1 MGFGISRN
9 IQDGENLHPFHQ
21 RWDDKIS
28 PYIVELFVK
37 NAHLF
42 DDDYDPDRVERKILR
57 YIQMYREDIDLYDFN
72 VWYDDL
78 EQLAKEDLSA
88 SQMTIVHNIAKEVDK
103 YLTGG
108 KVEEKQIRKAEEAER
123 RRVEAER
130 KAKEEANRKA
140 KEAEKTKLRAESKRQ
155 DSTIWPKVQSN
166 ESIDLP
172 IYKLAFSW
180 GLPIAVVL
188 GGWIWSLFDD
198 DSHGLGFYLSM
209 FLLTAIITNFVVA
222 IDKDLD
228 KGQKKYFVIPLIIL
242 ILISGIWIWLAIR
255 SSMNQ
260 PATKETYTYINDRFL
275 VKNVFIVEINDGD
288 TLLNLKNQGLCEFVD
303 DHLYE
308 RIKPKYDSIGYFAQT
323 TNDVEMFIIK
333 QDGKYGLVDK
343 EDEELVKPKYT
354 RIEMS
359 DEDLKTQDGIK
370 LFKAYTDNTV
380 DVYSYEPRY
389 YGQLQD
395 K

>member
-1 MGFGISRN
+1 MESGISRN

-78 EQLAKEDLSA
+78 EQLAKDDLSA

-288 TLLNLKNQGLCEFVD
+288 TLLNLK
-303 DHLYE
+303 
-308 RIKPKYDSIGYFAQT
+308 T
-323 TNDVEMFIIK
+323 
-333 QDGKYGLVDK
+333 
-343 EDEELVKPKYT
+343 
-354 RIEMS
+354 
-359 DEDLKTQDGIK
+359 
-370 LFKAYTDNTV
+370 KAYVSLLMTTCMKESSPSTIQSDI
-380 DVYSYEPRY
+380 SPRPLTMWKCLSSNKMVNM
-389 YGQLQD
+389 GS
-395 K
+395 

>member
-1 MGFGISRN
+1 
-9 IQDGENLHPFHQ
+9 
-21 RWDDKIS
+21 
-28 PYIVELFVK
+28 
-37 NAHLF
+37 
-42 DDDYDPDRVERKILR
+42 
-57 YIQMYREDIDLYDFN
+57 
-72 VWYDDL
+72 
-78 EQLAKEDLSA
+78 
-88 SQMTIVHNIAKEVDK
+88 
-103 YLTGG
+103 
-108 KVEEKQIRKAEEAER
+108 
-123 RRVEAER
+123 
-130 KAKEEANRKA
+130 
-140 KEAEKTKLRAESKRQ
+140 
-155 DSTIWPKVQSN
+155 
-166 ESIDLP
+166 
-172 IYKLAFSW
+172 
-180 GLPIAVVL
+180 
-188 GGWIWSLFDD
+188 
-198 DSHGLGFYLSM
+198 
-209 FLLTAIITNFVVA
+209 
-222 IDKDLD
+222 
-228 KGQKKYFVIPLIIL
+228 
-242 ILISGIWIWLAIR
+242 
-255 SSMNQ
+255 MNQ

>member
-1 MGFGISRN
+1 MDKKKNDNEPMLEESSDEILLEETTSEETLLEESFDSEALLEEDPSESVPLEEESEVLLEEATGQAAAIS
-9 IQDGENLHPFHQ
+9 GVVG
-21 RWDDKIS
+21 S
-28 PYIVELFVK
+28 VK
-37 NAHLF
+37 
-42 DDDYDPDRVERKILR
+42 K
-57 YIQMYREDIDLYDFN
+57 
-72 VWYDDL
+72 
-78 EQLAKEDLSA
+78 
-88 SQMTIVHNIAKEVDK
+88 
-103 YLTGG
+103 
-108 KVEEKQIRKAEEAER
+108 KAEEKAADEKRYKAAREHSKEEAEADR
-123 RRVEAER
+123 RRMAE
-130 KAKEEANRKA
+130 KGVTEQNAEEANRKA

-172 IYKLAFSW
+172 IFGLVFSW

-209 FLLTAIITNFVVA
+209 FLLPAIITNFVVA
-222 IDKDLD
+222 IDKDLA

-288 TLLNLKNQGLCEFVD
+288 TLLNLKNQGLCELVD

-308 RIKPKYDSIGYFAQT
+308 RIKPKYDSIGYFAQS

-343 EDEELVKPKYT
+343 EDEELVEPKYM
-354 RIEMS
+354 RIEVP
-359 DEDLKTQDGIK
+359 DEEVKTQDGDK
-370 LFKAYTDNTV
+370 LFKAYTNNTIEL
-380 DVYSYEPRY
+380 YSYAPKY

>member
-1 MGFGISRN
+1 MDKKKNDNEPMLEESSDEILLEETTSEETLLEESFDSEALLEEDPSESVPLEEESEVLLEEATGQAAAIS
-9 IQDGENLHPFHQ
+9 GVVG
-21 RWDDKIS
+21 S
-28 PYIVELFVK
+28 VK
-37 NAHLF
+37 
-42 DDDYDPDRVERKILR
+42 K
-57 YIQMYREDIDLYDFN
+57 
-72 VWYDDL
+72 
-78 EQLAKEDLSA
+78 
-88 SQMTIVHNIAKEVDK
+88 
-103 YLTGG
+103 
-108 KVEEKQIRKAEEAER
+108 KAEEKAADEKRYKAAREHSIEEAEADR
-123 RRVEAER
+123 RRMAE
-130 KAKEEANRKA
+130 KGVTEQNAEEANRKA

-172 IYKLAFSW
+172 IFGLVFSW

-209 FLLTAIITNFVVA
+209 FLLPAIITNFVVA
-222 IDKDLD
+222 IDKDLA

-275 VKNVFIVEINDGD
+275 VKNLFIVEINDGD
-288 TLLNLKNQGLCEFVD
+288 TLLNLKNQGLCELVD

-308 RIKPKYDSIGYFAQT
+308 RIKPKYDSIGYFAQS

-343 EDEELVKPKYT
+343 EDEELVEPKYM
-354 RIEMS
+354 RIEVP
-359 DEDLKTQDGIK
+359 DEEVKTQDGDK
-370 LFKAYTDNTV
+370 LFKAYTNNTIEL
-380 DVYSYEPRY
+380 YSYAPKY

>member
-1 MGFGISRN
+1 MDKKKNDNEPMLEESSEEILLAETTSEETLLEESFDSEALLEEDPSESVPLEEESEVLLEEATGQAAAIS
-9 IQDGENLHPFHQ
+9 GV
-21 RWDDKIS
+21 
-28 PYIVELFVK
+28 VESVK
-37 NAHLF
+37 
-42 DDDYDPDRVERKILR
+42 
-57 YIQMYREDIDLYDFN
+57 Q
-72 VWYDDL
+72 
-78 EQLAKEDLSA
+78 
-88 SQMTIVHNIAKEVDK
+88 
-103 YLTGG
+103 
-108 KVEEKQIRKAEEAER
+108 KAEEKAADEKRYKAAREHSKEEAEADR
-123 RRVEAER
+123 RRMAE
-130 KAKEEANRKA
+130 KGVTEQNAEEANRKA

-172 IYKLAFSW
+172 IFGLVFSW

-209 FLLTAIITNFVVA
+209 FLLPAIITNFVVA
-222 IDKDLD
+222 IDKDLA

-275 VKNVFIVEINDGD
+275 VKNLFIVEINDGD
-288 TLLNLKNQGLCEFVD
+288 TLLNLKNQGLCELVD

-308 RIKPKYDSIGYFAQT
+308 RIKPKYDSIGYFAQS

-343 EDEELVKPKYT
+343 EDEELVEPKYM
-354 RIEMS
+354 RIEVP
-359 DEDLKTQDGIK
+359 DEEVKTQDGDK
-370 LFKAYTDNTV
+370 LFKAYTNNTIEL
-380 DVYSYEPRY
+380 YSYAPKY